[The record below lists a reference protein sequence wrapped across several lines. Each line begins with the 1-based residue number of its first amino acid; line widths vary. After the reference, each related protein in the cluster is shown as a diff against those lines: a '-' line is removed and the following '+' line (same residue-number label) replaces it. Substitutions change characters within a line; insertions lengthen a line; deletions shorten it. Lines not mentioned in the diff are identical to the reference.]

1 MHRFLSE
8 VGELLRTGD
17 DVQITVRELLRHWN
31 ARTRGT
37 KITRRIEKDLT
48 SHGLTTFPHF
58 RDVTLD
64 TLVRFST
71 LDDGS
76 VRKSS
81 TEHAHKLET
90 VPAPD
95 SDDDDAPQIGLKVG
109 NLPSALGGVSF
120 VSPESTVEQ
129 AITDMQVDDFSQ
141 LAVMPANKR
150 KLVGAVTWKSIA
162 IARHI
167 NADAALRDC
176 VIDAPEI
183 TYDQELIDVLGVLQ
197 SVGFVFVRNERGE
210 INGIVTA
217 ADLAHTYG
225 DMATPFFLIGEL
237 DQLLRHIVS
246 KHIELA
252 DVIAL
257 CDTAGDRGI
266 TSFDQLT
273 MGDYERTLQNP
284 DAWSQVGTKLDRA
297 SFCARLKTIRE
308 IRNDIM
314 HFNPEDI
321 PPTAVD
327 MLRNFLRMIRLNVP
341 GC

>member
-1 MHRFLSE
+1 M
-8 VGELLRTGD
+8 
-17 DVQITVRELLRHWN
+17 
-31 ARTRGT
+31 
-37 KITRRIEKDLT
+37 
-48 SHGLTTFPHF
+48 
-58 RDVTLD
+58 
-64 TLVRFST
+64 RFSA

-76 VRKSS
+76 ARKSS
-81 TEHAHKLET
+81 TERVHKFET
-90 VPAPD
+90 LPVPD
-95 SDDDDAPQIGLKVG
+95 SDDNDAPQIGLKVG

-167 NADAALRDC
+167 HPDATLREC

-217 ADLAHTYG
+217 ADLAHAYG

-237 DQLLRHIVS
+237 DQLLRHIIS
-246 KHIELA
+246 KHIDLA
-252 DVIAL
+252 DVVAL
-257 CDTAGDRGI
+257 CDAAGARGI

-284 DAWSQVGTKLDRA
+284 DVWAQVGTKLDRA
-297 SFCARLKTIRE
+297 SFCARLGAIRE

-341 GC
+341 AAS